1 MTRDKYTNM
10 ESLKIEDSDINY
22 EFWKILVRQE
32 RLLPLVKWAGGKTGE
47 LKYIHPNM
55 PKTFDRY
62 FEPFLGGGAL
72 YFSIDGDVEKIVNDF
87 SHELVLLY
95 KMVKKQDKEFLNSIK
110 KIAHNW
116 NLLNEI
122 TKKHKNIIISTYK
135 NYSNNPLSEQKLKD
149 WITEFVLKN
158 SIEFNGM
165 LSSSFNINIKNF
177 IKEIE
182 KSLFNK
188 IKRMK
193 KIESEK
199 GKLIDSDII
208 DNFESALKGAL
219 YVHFRHLYNNVN
231 AYSFNGSFAT
241 ALFFFIRNYAYS
253 GMFRYNK
260 NGDFNVPYGGIGYNS
275 KCLLQKYNYF
285 KEDALKN
292 HLKHTTIENKD
303 FERFLK
309 DNKPTKND
317 FIFLDP
323 PYDSEFS
330 TYAENEFNKD
340 DQKRL
345 ANYLINDCPA
355 KWMMIIKN
363 TDFIFSLYNNKK
375 LNFSSFNK
383 KYLVNFQNRNDKDVE
398 HLMIANY

>member
-1 MTRDKYTNM
+1 M
-10 ESLKIEDSDINY
+10 ESLNIEDSDTNH
-22 EFWKILVRQE
+22 EFWDASIRQE
-32 RLLPLVKWAGGKTGE
+32 KLSPLVKWAGGKTGE

-55 PKTFDRY
+55 PKKFDRY

-72 YFSIDGDVEKIVNDF
+72 YFSIDSDTEKIVNDF
-87 SHELVLLY
+87 SHELISLY
-95 KMVKKQDKEFLNSIK
+95 KMVKKQDEQFLGNVK
-110 KIAHNW
+110 KIAYNW
-116 NLLNEI
+116 YFLNKI
-122 TKKHKNIIISTYK
+122 AKKHTRVIISIYK
-135 NYSNNPLSEQKLKD
+135 KYSNNSLSEQKLKD
-149 WITEFVLKN
+149 WIAKFALKN
-158 SIEFNGM
+158 SIEFNDM
-165 LSSSFNINIKNF
+165 LDSSFNTNIENF
-177 IKEIE
+177 IKEIK

-193 KIESEK
+193 RIESER
-199 GKLIDSDII
+199 GKLTNNDIM
-208 DNFESALKGAL
+208 DNFESALKSAL
-219 YVHFRHLYNNVN
+219 YVHLRHLYNNIN
-231 AYSFNGSFAT
+231 KYSFNESFAT

-260 NGDFNVPYGGIGYNS
+260 NGNFNVPYGGIGYNK

-303 FERFLK
+303 FETFLK
-309 DNKPTKND
+309 DNKPTKDD

-330 TYAENEFNKD
+330 TYAKNEFNKD

-355 KWMMIIKN
+355 KWMMVIKN
-363 TDFIFSLYNNKK
+363 TNFIFNLYSNKK
-375 LNFSSFNK
+375 LNLSSFNK
-383 KYLVNFQNRNDKDVE
+383 KYLVSFQNRNNKNVK
-398 HLMIANY
+398 HLIIANY